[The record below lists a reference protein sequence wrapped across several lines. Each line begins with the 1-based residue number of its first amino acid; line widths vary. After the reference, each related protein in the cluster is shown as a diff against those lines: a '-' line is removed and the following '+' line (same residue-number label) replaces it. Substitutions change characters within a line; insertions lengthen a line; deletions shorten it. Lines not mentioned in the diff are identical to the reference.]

1 MISRAE
7 AFELLKKHVESKSLL
22 KHSFAVE
29 AGMRG
34 YAAYYGEDE
43 ETWASCGLLHDIDF
57 EKYPDEHPYRG
68 PEMLKEN
75 GYPEDFCLAV
85 KGHADYTDTPRTTNM
100 AKALFAVDQMSS
112 FIVAV
117 ALMRPEVFGGLK
129 PKSVK
134 KKLKTKSFAAKVDRE
149 GLQKG
154 AEELGIDMTDHIQI
168 LIDALVKHEEFLK
181 KEGYSLI
188 EF

>member
-1 MISRAE
+1 MGSRAE

-34 YAAYYGEDE
+34 YAAHFGEDE

-57 EKYPDEHPYRG
+57 EKYPDEHPFRG

-100 AKALFAVDQMSS
+100 AKALYAVDQMSS

-117 ALMRPEVFGGLK
+117 ALMRPTVFEGLT

-134 KKLKTKSFAAKVDRE
+134 KKLKTNSFAAKVDRE
-149 GLQKG
+149 GLSKG
-154 AEELGIDMTDHIQI
+154 AEELGMDMTEHIQI
-168 LIDALVKHEEFLK
+168 LIDALVKHEAFLK
-181 KEGYSLI
+181 EQGYSLM